1 MKHRQGFTLIEIMIV
16 VAIIGMLAAIA
27 IPSFIKAIETAR
39 MRACA
44 ANQQQ
49 IDGAKVRWALDTKQ
63 PSDATPTDVDLF
75 GVGSY
80 IPHKPDCPSSG
91 IYTLSSV
98 EEKCTCS
105 LPKHVAA
112 Q

>member
-1 MKHRQGFTLIEIMIV
+1 
-16 VAIIGMLAAIA
+16 
-27 IPSFIKAIETAR
+27 

-49 IDGAKVRWALDTKQ
+49 IDGAKVRWALEKKQ
-63 PSDATPTDVDLF
+63 PMDATPTDTDLF

-80 IPHKPDCPSSG
+80 IAHKPDCPSSG
-91 IYTLSSV
+91 VYTLNSA
-98 EEKCTCS
+98 EEKCTCNV
-105 LPKHVAA
+105 PKHVAA